1 LPDALKASIVR
12 LGRSVQREMD
22 QEAPDV
28 AFLININDQMIA
40 GLSGDPG

>member
-1 LPDALKASIVR
+1 MR
-12 LGRSVQREMD
+12 LGRGVQREM
-22 QEAPDV
+22 ENPEPDI